1 MNMQRGVSRSVLWL
15 ILMVAWLAGLVAC
28 RPREIPLSFETIEKG
43 EFPPETPQHY
53 ESKVPKLVIISGAA
67 DIVELSH
74 SVSPKAEAVLR
85 ELNFSQYFAVAVFQ
99 GLKPWANY
107 SVEIRQIIYQDNTVT
122 IYAHFS
128 EPKPGTQLPAVE
140 TSPYHL
146 VEVLKEGLS
155 ANKEFILDAD
165 GTTVDHQT
173 HTLP

>member
-1 MNMQRGVSRSVLWL
+1 MNIQSGIPKASVWL
-15 ILMVAWLAGLVAC
+15 ILMVALLAGLVAC
-28 RPREIPLSFETIEKG
+28 RPQETLLPFETIEKG

-53 ESKVPKLVIISGAA
+53 EGKVPKLVIISGMA
-67 DIVELSH
+67 DIVGLSH
-74 SVSPKAEAVLR
+74 SVSPKAETVVR

-107 SVEIRQIIYQDNTVT
+107 SVEIRQIIYQGNVVT

-128 EPKPGTQLPAVE
+128 EPQPGTQLPAVE

-146 VEVLKEGLS
+146 VKVQKGELTGK
-155 ANKEFILDAD
+155 KEFILNAD
-165 GTTVDHQT
+165 GTTVDQQT